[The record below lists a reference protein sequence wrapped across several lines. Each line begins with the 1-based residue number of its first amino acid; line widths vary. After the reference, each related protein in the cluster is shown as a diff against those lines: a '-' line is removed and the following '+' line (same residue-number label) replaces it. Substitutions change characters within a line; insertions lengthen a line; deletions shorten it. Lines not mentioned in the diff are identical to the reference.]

1 MHCWPKVGIPIALR
15 KMGNQLPISL
25 AKAAHSKPT
34 CLQQSY
40 PCDRGGSLKLPST
53 EWHCYTAVHFLPA
66 VCHWL
71 SRSSISPATRD
82 GIWSCLHAKFLL
94 HHRGRAE
101 SRRRPPPPP
110 QPSLIRPRPSN
121 SSSRRLSSPS
131 FTQVRPQPAHGQH
144 SLNIVDRASGCHCGP
159 GEPEALAEAS

>member
-1 MHCWPKVGIPIALR
+1 MHAMNMHCWPKVGIPIALR

-110 QPSLIRPRPSN
+110 PAQPDPAQAQQQQQQEAVFPLLYTGQTPTSSWSAFAQYSRPGERVSLW
-121 SSSRRLSSPS
+121 SRR
-131 FTQVRPQPAHGQH
+131 T
-144 SLNIVDRASGCHCGP
+144 
-159 GEPEALAEAS
+159 